1 MHYHGRKI
9 AAAADRTSRRR
20 SAARPNFDAD
30 DDAASA
36 IATMAESK
44 RDKRIWP
51 HIVSGVAGR
60 VAAEIWMSPFNL
72 LKVRLEH
79 DLRLKQ
85 LAGRDLPR
93 ALLEVVRAEGVRG
106 AWIGLRPRLMWT
118 APLAAATFTYYSSAK
133 SVVDSSGG
141 EGSESQAS
149 SFQYRT
155 VVAGPALVA
164 ASVALRTPFD
174 IVEQQLQLQRI
185 RAATAAAA
193 APELVASAAAAP
205 PPQAARKS
213 VAATLQKVWR
223 AEGWRGVWRGYS
235 AAYCGIAS
243 YVVGYFG
250 VYEATRRTLLR
261 TPLGEYTTLTHLLAG
276 GLGGG
281 LTAALATPFDVI
293 KVRMQTKVYATAADP
308 FVDARRLAED
318 RRRGG
323 LVGAHAQRVHARRE
337 QRAVGR
343 DHVHGVRGRRQVHRG
358 PARGKSV
365 DR

>member
-1 MHYHGRKI
+1 MTAVVRCNSGRKP
-9 AAAADRTSRRR
+9 ARR
-20 SAARPNFDAD
+20 SHLPRDPRQHNFDAD
-30 DDAASA
+30 DAVASA
-36 IATMAESK
+36 IAMADTK

-51 HIVSGVAGR
+51 HVVSGVAGR
-60 VAAEIWMSPFNL
+60 VAAEFWMSPFNL

-308 FVDARRLAED
+308 FPSMPTVWRKTVAEAGWSALTRSAFTRVVSNAPSGAIMFTVYEGGVKYIEGRLE
-318 RRRGG
+318 G
-323 LVGAHAQRVHARRE
+323 
-337 QRAVGR
+337 RA
-343 DHVHGVRGRRQVHRG
+343 
-358 PARGKSV
+358 
-365 DR
+365 